1 MVFNLIDVRVL
12 AKHQKGPFMKKLFLT
27 TLALSSLNFSPF
39 VSADK
44 NIVRGEAE
52 VERKYTGIYGGVHV
66 GFSPSKLKID
76 HYENAARK
84 WTKEKKASI
93 STAMGGVHL
102 GYQYKF
108 SNCLVLGVE
117 GFVDLRNIKK
127 INKLPGGA
135 MDRFERYESDV
146 AYGAAFKMGLRI
158 KDWTPY
164 AKVGLDIANF
174 EYHHNDKYF
183 FKHHPA
189 VPAKDGKPKKDAFD
203 EYAYHVNKDS
213 NNHKGLMLAVGVSY
227 DLNARITVGAE
238 FKHTQYNAKIYT
250 PKPSTKDAPAVAYA
264 KKVKPSVSSI
274 MGTLTVRL

>member
-1 MVFNLIDVRVL
+1 
-12 AKHQKGPFMKKLFLT
+12 MKKLFLSA
-27 TLALSSLNFSPF
+27 LALSTLSFSPP

-44 NIVRGEAE
+44 NIVRGETE
-52 VERKYTGIYGGVHV
+52 VERKYTGIYGGIHIGV
-66 GFSPSKLKID
+66 SPSNLKID
-76 HYENAARK
+76 HYENASHI
-84 WTKEKKASI
+84 WTKEKTASS

-158 KDWTPY
+158 KDWMPY
-164 AKVGLDIANF
+164 AKVGLDLSKF
-174 EYHHNDKYF
+174 DYHHNDKYF
-183 FKHHPA
+183 KKHHPE
-189 VPAKDGKPKKDAFD
+189 VPATHDKPKRDAFD
-203 EYAYHVNKDS
+203 EYAYHVNKNS
-213 NNHKGLMLAVGVSY
+213 NNHKGLMLALGVSY

-238 FKHTQYNAKIYT
+238 FKHTQYNARTYT
-250 PKPSTKDAPAVAYA
+250 PKPSTQNAPLVAYS